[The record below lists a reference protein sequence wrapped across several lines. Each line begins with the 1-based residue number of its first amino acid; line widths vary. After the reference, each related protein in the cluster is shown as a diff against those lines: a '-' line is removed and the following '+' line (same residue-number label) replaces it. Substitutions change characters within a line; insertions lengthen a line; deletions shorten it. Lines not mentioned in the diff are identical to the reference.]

1 MLLYSYTGSFAVIFS
16 PFENLSVKPSVPVFT
31 YWTKSNGCSV
41 VVANNPTTFAVTRRV
56 CPVIVTAFV
65 SLKNDEGL
73 IVSLAN
79 VPASL
84 RFEIYPSWKVAQG

>member
-1 MLLYSYTGSFAVIFS
+1 M
-16 PFENLSVKPSVPVFT
+16 
-31 YWTKSNGCSV
+31 V
-41 VVANNPTTFAVTRRV
+41 VQLWLQLEIPTTFAVTPEV

-84 RFEIYPSWKVAQG
+84 KSLKSIHRGKLPRDDNCSLFEHMITMLFNLIL